1 MPLTSSV
8 PKIQFTP
15 AGLVVPA
22 ESAVLAAVQSDIDAA
37 FGGGVNP
44 ALETPQG
51 QIASSQSAVI
61 ADKNAEVA
69 LIVNQMDPLYASG
82 RFQDALG
89 RLYFLSRKPALSTVV
104 QCQLV
109 GVVGAII
116 PAGTL
121 AQDTSG
127 NTYVLSGSVT
137 IGSGGTVTGE
147 FQNIETGPIACPAG
161 TLVKVYQSVSGWDSI
176 TNPTDGLI
184 GSVVES
190 RADFEI
196 RRKNSVAL
204 NAHGTPASI
213 YAAVFNITDVVDVYV
228 IDNPSG
234 DIVEVGN
241 TSYPLA
247 PHSIYV
253 AAVGGLDADIAQ
265 AIWSKKDVG
274 CDYNGN
280 TAEIIVD
287 NSGYN
292 YPPPSYE
299 VKFQRPAPLPVKFAV
314 RVVND
319 SHLPSDI
326 VALTKAAIISRFNG
340 LDGTQRER
348 IGSLILSSR
357 YYGAVASVS
366 PNVSVLDILIGE
378 STPTVTQVAVGIDER
393 PTISADDITVTL
405 VTL

>member
-234 DIVEVGN
+234 DIVDE
-241 TSYPLA
+241 
-247 PHSIYV
+247 
-253 AAVGGLDADIAQ
+253 
-265 AIWSKKDVG
+265 
-274 CDYNGN
+274 
-280 TAEIIVD
+280 
-287 NSGYN
+287 
-292 YPPPSYE
+292 
-299 VKFQRPAPLPVKFAV
+299 
-314 RVVND
+314 
-319 SHLPSDI
+319 
-326 VALTKAAIISRFNG
+326 VALIS
-340 LDGTQRER
+340 
-348 IGSLILSSR
+348 
-357 YYGAVASVS
+357 
-366 PNVSVLDILIGE
+366 
-378 STPTVTQVAVGIDER
+378 TVCAKI
-393 PTISADDITVTL
+393 
-405 VTL
+405 

>member
-1 MPLTSSV
+1 MPLASSV

-15 AGLVVPA
+15 AGLVIPT
-22 ESAVLAAVQSDIDAA
+22 ESAILAGVQSDIDAA

-61 ADKNAEVA
+61 ADKNAEIA
-69 LIVNQMDPLYASG
+69 LVVNQLDPLYASG

-89 RLYFLSRKPALSTVV
+89 RIYFLTRKPALATVV

-109 GVVGAII
+109 GVVGAVI
-116 PAGTL
+116 PAGAL

-127 NTYVLSGSVT
+127 NTYILSGSVT
-137 IGSGGTVTGE
+137 IGAGGTATGE

-161 TLVKVYQSVSGWDSI
+161 TLVKVYQSVSGWDSV
-176 TNPTDGLI
+176 TNPTDGVI

-213 YAAVFNITDVVDVYV
+213 YAAVFNIPDVVDVYV
-228 IDNPSG
+228 IDNPSN
-234 DIVEVGN
+234 DILEVGN

-253 AAVGGLDADIAQ
+253 AAVGGLDADIAR
-265 AIWSKKDVG
+265 AIWTKKDLG

-280 TAEIIVD
+280 TTEIIVD

-299 VKFQRPAPLPVKFAV
+299 VKFQRPDPLPVKFAV

-319 SHLPSDI
+319 AHLPSDAVELI
-326 VALTKAAIISRFNG
+326 KAAIISRFNG

-378 STPTVTQVAVGIDER
+378 ITPTVTQVAVGIDER